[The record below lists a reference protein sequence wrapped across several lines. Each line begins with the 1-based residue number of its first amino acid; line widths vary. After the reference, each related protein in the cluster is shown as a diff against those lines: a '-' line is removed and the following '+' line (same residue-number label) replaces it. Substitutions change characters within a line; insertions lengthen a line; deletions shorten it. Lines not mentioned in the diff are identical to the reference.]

1 MKKAVS
7 ILLSLMMTLSLF
19 PAAFVMPESAAEDMD
34 SIDRW
39 NAALDSVPNDPFEGD
54 YTEKENPD
62 GSKTYVFT
70 NGSVATEY
78 PDGSQEGVDFKG
90 NKHYKDKDENI
101 TITFPDGSV
110 STDYADGKKSYAE
123 PDGKTTYINPDMSTY
138 DTYKNTGIIKEYDSN
153 GNLTGVGFVGGDER
167 LKTDEYG
174 EILPGKISGPDGK
187 TLEIKNDGKTFEA
200 HLDYG
205 SGKKLDLTESWSF
218 ENTTRTVSISGSDEV
233 NGTWTEVTKFDNGM
247 KNVETSGDLTNKDGD
262 KLEFTQNFTYDK
274 DGEAVYSKNNVM
286 QVTTADG
293 KTLRADKSSQA
304 WEYNDPNSGEKVI
317 VDKDGNAVEFNLG
330 GNEFKAEYDEN
341 GNPKTVHWKTDT
353 GAILTLADGAA
364 SVTLPDGTK
373 YEADGNGNVWK
384 DGVQIQKDDEWVE
397 GYGPAKDTG
406 KADDKS
412 DDSKPEEPA
421 ADTGYTGG
429 YYGTYDYTAYWDGG
443 KQKQGNRGYYVYEY
457 NGCYYLVEAKEP
469 DDVKARI
476 QEEGVEGFFH
486 AYYNDRLTVENASFD
501 PATRT
506 ATYLEKSYMND
517 VQYISTVYTI
527 VFDGKG
533 SVTISWES
541 QNVYKG
547 QSEPQESGTFT
558 GKKK

>member
-1 MKKAVS
+1 MRY
-7 ILLSLMMTLSLF
+7 ITL
-19 PAAFVMPESAAEDMD
+19 AFTINGEQRWKTGRNDELKVGEELTVWYDPDDTSGTN
-34 SIDRW
+34 DR
-39 NAALDSVPNDPFEGD
+39 VFIEG
-54 YTEKENPD
+54 
-62 GSKTYVFT
+62 
-70 NGSVATEY
+70 
-78 PDGSQEGVDFKG
+78 
-90 NKHYKDKDENI
+90 
-101 TITFPDGSV
+101 
-110 STDYADGKKSYAE
+110 
-123 PDGKTTYINPDMSTY
+123 Y
-138 DTYKNTGIIKEYDSN
+138 D
-153 GNLTGVGFVGGDER
+153 
-167 LKTDEYG
+167 
-174 EILPGKISGPDGK
+174 
-187 TLEIKNDGKTFEA
+187 
-200 HLDYG
+200 DYG

-233 NGTWTEVTKFDNGM
+233 NGTWTEVTKFDNGI

-293 KTLRADKSSQA
+293 KTLWAGKNSQA

-373 YEADGNGNVWK
+373 FEADGNGNVWK

-443 KQKQGNRGYYVYEY
+443 KQKQGERSYYVFEY
-457 NGCYYLVEAKEP
+457 NGCYYLVRAKNP
-469 DDVKARI
+469 DDVKNRI
-476 QEEGVEGFFH
+476 KEDGVEGFFKS
-486 AYYNDRLTVENASFD
+486 YYDDRLTVENAAFD

-517 VQYISTVYTI
+517 VQYVSTVYTI

-533 SVTISWES
+533 GVTISWES
-541 QNVYKG
+541 QNVYEG